1 MGLPHTSI
9 KSHVNVKS
17 PLQPINL
24 LRGQAGEAKHPNL
37 QFGNFLAKCLKL
49 NAKISVPFSLSQI
62 L

>member
-1 MGLPHTSI
+1 
-9 KSHVNVKS
+9 VKS